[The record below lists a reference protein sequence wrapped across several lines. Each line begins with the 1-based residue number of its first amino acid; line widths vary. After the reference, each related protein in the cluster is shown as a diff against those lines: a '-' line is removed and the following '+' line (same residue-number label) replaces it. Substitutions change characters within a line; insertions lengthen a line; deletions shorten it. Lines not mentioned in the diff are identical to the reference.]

1 MISFGKEAGEAAGK
15 IIDSVG
21 QFFDTPEKK
30 MAAEKQLQDF
40 LQSQGQQQTDVN
52 KVEAAHRS
60 IWVAGWRPGVGW
72 GCVLGIFG
80 SVTGTLLLG
89 VTATVMV
96 MFGIDTTGVMEANKV
111 WQSFMDPLEEWLMEL
126 VFGMLSMAGLRT
138 FEKLKGISK

>member
-1 MISFGKEAGEAAGK
+1 MFSLGKEAGEAAGK

-30 MAAEKQLQDF
+30 MEAQKQLQDF
-40 LQSQGQQQTDVN
+40 LIANDASQNEVN

-60 IWVAGWRPGVGW
+60 VWVAGWRPGIGW

-89 VTATVMV
+89 ITGTVMV
-96 MFGIDTTGVMEANKV
+96 LFGIDATGVMEANEV
-111 WQSFMDPLEEWLMEL
+111 WQSFMEPLEKWLMEL
-126 VFGMLSMAGLRT
+126 VFGMLGMAGLRT
-138 FEKLKGISK
+138 YEKLKGITK